1 MLESTPLEL
10 HQWPNAS
17 NETKG
22 VKFLQS
28 HIPCEHLSSTQLT
41 YSHLDLHQPRILYWI
56 LRLHK

>member
-22 VKFLQS
+22 VKFLQR

-41 YSHLDLHQPRILYWI
+41 YSYL
-56 LRLHK
+56 